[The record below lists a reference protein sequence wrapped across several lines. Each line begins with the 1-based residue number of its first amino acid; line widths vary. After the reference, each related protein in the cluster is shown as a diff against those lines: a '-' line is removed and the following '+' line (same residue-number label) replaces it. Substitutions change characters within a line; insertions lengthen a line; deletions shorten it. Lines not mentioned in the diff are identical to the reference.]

1 MTKTAQNEGRRIVMG
16 KATKMCDFDKPET
29 PTEMIIRG
37 LTIALRGA
45 EEEAK
50 ERYAVN
56 WVDDISKMITS
67 VKACHKQMQNE
78 RRAEE
83 KYAKELAPAVF
94 KSDTYIR
101 FEFDESVE
109 PWVPRKLIIESSFPA
124 EYELD
129 PKTLRKSVKKGVED
143 WMRKEKR
150 NGKKTKIG
158 R

>member
-1 MTKTAQNEGRRIVMG
+1 MG
-16 KATKMCDFDKPET
+16 KVTARNCDFDKPET

-45 EEEAK
+45 EKEAT

-67 VKACHKQMQNE
+67 VKACHKQMENE

-83 KYAKELAPAVF
+83 KYAKELAPAV

-101 FEFDESVE
+101 FEFDERVE

-129 PKTLRKSVKKGVED
+129 PKTLRKSVQNGVED

-150 NGKKTKIG
+150 NGKKAKNG
-158 R
+158 G